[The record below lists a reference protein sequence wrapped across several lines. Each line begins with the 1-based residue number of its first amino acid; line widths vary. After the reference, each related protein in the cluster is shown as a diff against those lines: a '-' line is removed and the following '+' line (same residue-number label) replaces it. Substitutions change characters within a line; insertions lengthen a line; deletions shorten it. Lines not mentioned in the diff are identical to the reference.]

1 MLLFLPLVFLVFCG
15 PTNSAGSVCFCPFLL
30 CSLCPLTDNMQ
41 YLSALLLIA
50 LRLTLFAFFL
60 AGLLSYL
67 LALRFLA
74 VCHPWQISSPGPL
87 WALQCL
93 FRVPPP
99 CYIGPLRL
107 SSPSMC
113 IYAPPILCVCL
124 LLVCICVFW
133 QYAHIVRSCTYV
145 FPDTH
150 SASMCALGVLCVS
163 RDPWPK
169 LEPRY
174 RLFCMICKLK

>member
-15 PTNSAGSVCFCPFLL
+15 PTDSAGSVCFCPFLL

-41 YLSALLLIA
+41 YLSALLLVA

-99 CYIGPLRL
+99 MLYWPTT
-107 SSPSMC
+107 
-113 IYAPPILCVCL
+113 PILTIHVHLCTSD
-124 LLVCICVFW
+124 LVCVPVASVHLCFW

-163 RDPWPK
+163 RDPWPN